1 MRYSNKQITYIHK
14 YQSYYTIRTINITKL
29 NNSHNVHVTQSSLP
43 VTLIIL
49 KIVKI
54 NIVAGKFVQKYFG
67 KK

>member
-1 MRYSNKQITYIHK
+1 MRYLNKQSTYIHK
-14 YQSYYTIRTINITKL
+14 YQSYYTIRTINIKKL
-29 NNSHNVHVTQSSLP
+29 NNSHNVHVTQIPLP